1 MNRNREK
8 TVSPDQANRAPLTP
22 LYQDPTLAQTLS
34 ELGMGAE
41 IPPELHEALVRIL
54 VHVAV
59 LDKKI
64 TK

>member
-1 MNRNREK
+1 MDRKQEK
-8 TVSPDQANRAPLTP
+8 TASADQANRAPLTP
-22 LYQDPTLAQTLS
+22 LYQDSTLAQTLA